1 LKYIGYD
8 FGGGNFSLEKIKAVH
23 TAFLSFAKRAENVS
37 ADILNHTF
45 VDTEPLTTI
54 LKTPNN
60 QILYGRRGTG
70 KTHALLYLASHVRG
84 QRQTAIYLDL
94 RSIGSDG
101 SIYNDASRSLSE
113 RSVRLVLDVLRAIG
127 FELYTLAVE
136 QISSSSQPEQITLRL
151 DDLESSFSEVK
162 IVGETTAEERS
173 SSKSTASTS
182 AEAGIEAEGRN
193 FVSSLG
199 INQSTDSENEK
210 EHARTT
216 IGREQFSIH
225 FGRVQTALRG
235 LLSVLNSP
243 KIWILIDEWSEIPI
257 DLQPYLAD
265 LLRRTL
271 LPIDSFV
278 VKIAAIEHRSS
289 FYLPKTR
296 GEYIGFELGADI
308 STDLNLDDFL
318 VFDNDQGKS
327 VDFFK
332 RLLFRHLKATE
343 HGEGFGSP
351 DEMIQIAFTQSNAFD
366 ELVRAAEGVPRDALN
381 LAAKV
386 ATRAFGHAVS
396 IAEVRAAA
404 RDWYQQ
410 DKAGS
415 VQANPMLH
423 TALETI
429 IGEVIG
435 ARRARAFLVRANLRN
450 EVIDRLFDSRIIHLL
465 KKNISSHDDPGQRYD
480 AFKIDYGCYVE
491 LINTQKSTAGLF
503 ELDEGGHTEVP
514 LDDYRSI
521 RRAILDVEK
530 LPTL

>member
-1 LKYIGYD
+1 MTTD
-8 FGGGNFSLEKIKAVH
+8 KIKAVH
-23 TAFLSFAKRAENVS
+23 TAFLGFAKRAENVS

-70 KTHALLYLASHVRG
+70 KTHALLYLASHVKNQG
-84 QRQTAIYLDL
+84 QTSIYLDL

-113 RSVRLVLDVLRAIG
+113 RSVRLVLDVLKAIG
-127 FELYTLAVE
+127 FQLYSMAVE
-136 QISSSSQPEQITLRL
+136 QISNSPNPEQITLRL

-162 IVGETTAEERS
+162 IIGETTAEEKHSSKQS
-173 SSKSTASTS
+173 SSASV
-182 AEAGIEAEGRN
+182 EAEVKTEGWN
-193 FVSSLG
+193 FLSALTAKRGSAKEAETQG
-199 INQSTDSENEK
+199 ARST
-210 EHARTT
+210 T
-216 IGREQFSIH
+216 GREQFSIH
-225 FGRVQTALRG
+225 FGRVQAALRG
-235 LLSVLNSP
+235 LLAVLGNP
-243 KIWILIDEWSEIPI
+243 KIWVLIDEWSEISV

-271 LPIDSFV
+271 LPIDNFV

-289 FYLPKTR
+289 FFLPKGR
-296 GEYIGFELGADI
+296 GEYVGLELGADI

-343 HGEGFGSP
+343 HGEGIATP
-351 DEMIQIAFTQSNAFD
+351 DEMVQIAFTQANAFD

-386 ATRAFGHAVS
+386 ATKAFGHAVS
-396 IAEVRAAA
+396 IAEVRAGA

-415 VQANPMLH
+415 VQANPNLH
-423 TALETI
+423 TALEMI

-435 ARRARAFLVRANLRN
+435 KRRARAFLVRANVRN

-491 LINTQKSTAGLF
+491 LINTQKATAGLF
-503 ELDEGGHTEVP
+503 ELDDGGHTEVP

-521 RRAILDVEK
+521 RRAILDVDK
-530 LPTL
+530 LPAL